1 MNKQIISDP
10 SKTKSTKGF
19 YQEAERQNRE
29 QPRDRENPQIQ
40 DKCRRVMTKNP
51 KEA

>member
-19 YQEAERQNRE
+19 TKKQKGRTENNQEIEKIHRYKTSAEE
-29 QPRDRENPQIQ
+29 S
-40 DKCRRVMTKNP
+40 
-51 KEA
+51 